1 MSYLEIYNDAGY
13 DLLDPAREIHGFED
27 LPRVTVFEDA
37 SSGVSLRNL
46 SLHVAADEEA
56 ALNLVS
62 CASAHSPWGLESFS
76 LSTCLIESRFAQDSQ
91 LLCDVGAAQG
101 VSSATSAG
109 TPFAL
114 RAQARPATHAVAA
127 CHLKQSGRG
136 PHCSAQLHSSGIQ
149 TCPDTE
155 MLPQDLLAGPQLRC
169 LMFHMIP
176 RLCLHFAPHAR
187 APGHDSCALAALHGG
202 HQPRHQRDAHEPGL
216 LALPLHLHLPHR
228 GPPGVHAMAAG
239 FQSYPILCPHP
250 RLRIRGLPTNPG
262 LFDQLQYLGRDPLLA
277 CTISTVEPAVH
288 RAHCCPC

>member
-62 CASAHSPWGLESFS
+62 CAPAHGPWGLGSSS
-76 LSTCLIESRFAQDSQ
+76 LSTWLIGSRFAQGSL
-91 LLCDVGAAQG
+91 LLCNAGAAQG
-101 VSSATSAG
+101 VSSATFAG

-127 CHLKQSGRG
+127 CHLNQSGRG
-136 PHCSAQLHSSGIQ
+136 PPVLRSAAQLWRS
-149 TCPDTE
+149 D
-155 MLPQDLLAGPQLRC
+155 LPGHRDASTTPIGRPQLRF

-176 RLCLHFAPHAR
+176 HLCLHFAPHAR

-216 LALPLHLHLPHR
+216 LALPLHLHPPHR

-239 FQSYPILCPHP
+239 FQSYPILRPHP

-262 LFDQLQYLGRDPLLA
+262 LFDQLQHLA
-277 CTISTVEPAVH
+277 
-288 RAHCCPC
+288 